1 MRNIIKQKLNMAH
14 KTEDSTEQPH
24 EQNTEDVEKSFS
36 AKVKAYFRNLVD
48 FSSYDTKTILFMILM
63 VVLVGI
69 SLYLLYLLIFEDST
83 ILYRIVVQWFVKPI
97 YDLEFW
103 GIFLFIG
110 IMGIQGLLVPIPSE
124 IVLLSTGMIWGW
136 LLGGIF
142 GIIGSVA
149 AGVLCYYISRQGG
162 RPLAEKFVGET
173 AIDMADSFIHKYGTG
188 AILIAR
194 FLPFIAFDPISY
206 ASGIVDLDVKKYT
219 FATLVGSIPR
229 AFFYSFL
236 GSTLGIDPA
245 TIDFESIPLA
255 QIERQAAFFNT
266 VLVIIAVVLLTIFA
280 AYYLTSWYWRRKI
293 SNEKEGKIK

>member
-1 MRNIIKQKLNMAH
+1 MEH
-14 KTEDSTEQPH
+14 KTEDSTEQT
-24 EQNTEDVEKSFS
+24 TEERKESLSDKI
-36 AKVKAYFRNLVD
+36 KAYLKNLVD
-48 FSSYDTKTILFMILM
+48 FSKYDTKTKLFMILM
-63 VVLVGI
+63 VILVGL
-69 SLYLLYLLIFEDST
+69 SLFLLYILVFEDQT
-83 ILYRIVVQWFVKPI
+83 ILYRIVVEWFVKPI
-97 YDLEFW
+97 YDLGFW

-136 LLGGIF
+136 FFGGIF
-142 GIIGSVA
+142 GIIGSVV

-173 AIDMADSFIHKYGTG
+173 AIDMADMFIHKYGTG

-219 FATLVGSIPR
+219 LATFVGSIPR

-236 GSTLGIDPA
+236 GYTLGINPA
-245 TIDFESIPLA
+245 TIDFDSIPIA
-255 QIERQAAFFNT
+255 QVEYQAAFFNL
-266 VLVIIAVVLLTIFA
+266 VLIIIAVVLLAIFA
-280 AYYLTSWYWRRKI
+280 AYYITSWFWKRKM
-293 SNEKEGKIK
+293 SKEAMKDKE

>member
-1 MRNIIKQKLNMAH
+1 MEH
-14 KTEDSTEQPH
+14 KTEDSTEH
-24 EQNTEDVEKSFS
+24 NTEERKESLSDKI
-36 AKVKAYFRNLVD
+36 KAYLKNLVD
-48 FSSYDTKTILFMILM
+48 FSKYDTKTKLFMILM
-63 VVLVGI
+63 VILVGL
-69 SLYLLYLLIFEDST
+69 SLFLLYILVFEDQT
-83 ILYRIVVQWFVKPI
+83 ILYRIVVEWFVKPI
-97 YDLEFW
+97 YDLGFW

-136 LLGGIF
+136 FFGGIF
-142 GIIGSVA
+142 GIIGSVV

-173 AIDMADSFIHKYGTG
+173 AIDMADTFIHKYGTG
-188 AILIAR
+188 AILFAR

-219 FATLVGSIPR
+219 LATFVGSIPR

-245 TIDFESIPLA
+245 TIDFDSIPIA
-255 QIERQAAFFNT
+255 QVEYQAAFFNS
-266 VLVIIAVVLLTIFA
+266 VLIIIAVVLLAIFA
-280 AYYLTSWYWRRKI
+280 AYYITSWFWKRKM
-293 SNEKEGKIK
+293 SKEAMKDKE

>member
-1 MRNIIKQKLNMAH
+1 MENKK
-14 KTEDSTEQPH
+14 EDSTEQNNAD
-24 EQNTEDVEKSFS
+24 QKDSLADKI
-36 AKVKAYFRNLVD
+36 KAYFKNLVD
-48 FSSYDTKTILFMILM
+48 FSSYDTKTILFMLLM
-63 VVLVGI
+63 LILVGI
-69 SLYLLYLLIFEDST
+69 SLYLVYILLFVDST
-83 ILYRIVVQWFVKPI
+83 ILYRIVVEWFVKPI
-97 YDLEFW
+97 YDLGFW

-136 LLGGIF
+136 FWGGIF

-173 AIDMADSFIHKYGTG
+173 AIDMADTFIHKYGTG
-188 AILIAR
+188 AILFAR

-219 FATLVGSIPR
+219 LATFVGSIPR

-236 GSTLGIDPA
+236 GSTLGINPA
-245 TIDFESIPLA
+245 TIDFASLPLA
-255 QIERQAAFFNT
+255 QVEQQSAFFNS
-266 VLVIIAVVLLTIFA
+266 VLIIIAIVLLAIFA
-280 AYYLTSWYWRRKI
+280 AYYLTSWYWKRKM
-293 SNEKEGKIK
+293 SADVEKDVN

>member
-1 MRNIIKQKLNMAH
+1 MEH
-14 KTEDSTEQPH
+14 KTEDSTEH
-24 EQNTEDVEKSFS
+24 NTEERKESLSDKIN
-36 AKVKAYFRNLVD
+36 AYLKNLVD
-48 FSSYDTKTILFMILM
+48 FSKYDTKTKLFMILM
-63 VVLVGI
+63 VILVGL
-69 SLYLLYLLIFEDST
+69 SLFLLYILVFEDQT
-83 ILYRIVVQWFVKPI
+83 ILYRIVVEWFVKPI
-97 YDLEFW
+97 YDLGFW

-136 LLGGIF
+136 FFGGIF
-142 GIIGSVA
+142 GIIGSVV

-173 AIDMADSFIHKYGTG
+173 AIDMADTFIHKYGTG
-188 AILIAR
+188 AILFAR

-219 FATLVGSIPR
+219 LATFVGSIPR

-245 TIDFESIPLA
+245 TIDFDSIPIA
-255 QIERQAAFFNT
+255 QVEYQAAFFNS
-266 VLVIIAVVLLTIFA
+266 VLIIIAVVLLAIFA
-280 AYYLTSWYWRRKI
+280 AYYITSWFWKRKM
-293 SNEKEGKIK
+293 SKEAMKDKE

>member
-1 MRNIIKQKLNMAH
+1 MAQN
-14 KTEDSTEQPH
+14 TEDSTP
-24 EQNTEDVEKSFS
+24 QNAEERKKSLGD
-36 AKVKAYFRNLVD
+36 KIKAYFKNLVD

-63 VVLVGI
+63 LVLVGI
-69 SLYLLYLLIFEDST
+69 SLFLLYILIFVNPT

-97 YDLEFW
+97 YDLGFW

-136 LLGGIF
+136 LLGGIY
-142 GIIGSVA
+142 GIIGSVV
-149 AGVLCYYISRQGG
+149 AGTLCYYISRQGG

-173 AIDMADSFIHKYGTG
+173 AIDMADEFIHKYGTG

-206 ASGIVDLDVKKYT
+206 TAGIVDLDVKKYT
-219 FATLVGSIPR
+219 LATFIGSIPR

-236 GSTLGIDPA
+236 GWTLGIDPA
-245 TIDFESIPLA
+245 TIDFDSIPLA
-255 QIERQAAFFNT
+255 TIEQQATIFNSI
-266 VLVIIAVVLLTIFA
+266 LLIIAIVLLAIFG
-280 AYYLTSWYWRRKI
+280 AYYITNWYWKRKM
-293 SNEKEGKIK
+293 SEETDED